1 MDCCQPLVGQTGV
14 YHCLQGFTI
23 VSRGLTLVD
32 EEMQDARSLLELNI
46 CILYS
51 ARPRCFSNPGQLIH
65 EDFKAVRKNRT
76 NLDIKCKVLVQ
87 A

>member
-1 MDCCQPLVGQTGV
+1 MDCRQPLAGQTGV
-14 YHCLQGFTI
+14 YHCLQ
-23 VSRGLTLVD
+23 GLTLVD
-32 EEMQDARSLLELNI
+32 EEMQDARCKIFIIELNI

-51 ARPRCFSNPGQLIH
+51 ARPRCFSNPGQLIR

-76 NLDIKCKVLVQ
+76 NSDITCKVLVQ